1 LQSSLIFWKGDVM
14 NALLRAARLSCP
26 WLLMASFSMAN
37 LAAEP
42 LPLKQAVQLALKH
55 SPTATASEADSQHA
69 FATYREAHNQYLPQL
84 VVGSSLG
91 ETWGFPL
98 SLEGSAPSIVNVT
111 SQSAIINPALRDY
124 TRAAKTEWQASSYQ
138 SMAQRQQIIQD
149 TVLAYTEIDKWEAQ
163 LSNLNE
169 QLDAALKMEE
179 IVGRR
184 IQEGVDNPL
193 LRNQARLTSA
203 RARLSITQARGAIDI
218 LTNRLSQLTG
228 LSVASIE
235 IVPESIPALPDMKQN
250 EDYAA
255 KAQQASFSVQ
265 SAETHATAMDF
276 RARGEHR
283 SLWPSADFAAQYAL
297 LAKFN
302 NWLQFYQ
309 KNSFQLNDASIGVV
323 IRFPFLSFAQRSHAQ
338 AADAEAFHAHNDV
351 KIAKN
356 QVSEE
361 TLKLQRSVEQLAA
374 AQQVADL
381 EYQVAQSSFEAT
393 QVRMSAGSATLHDSE
408 DARVQSAARYQA
420 LQNANFELERARI
433 ALLRA
438 TGELENWV
446 NGGK

>member
-1 LQSSLIFWKGDVM
+1 M
-14 NALLRAARLSCP
+14 NAFLRAARLS
-26 WLLMASFSMAN
+26 LLLPLIIFSSILD

-42 LPLKQAVQLALKH
+42 LPLKQAVELALKH
-55 SPTATASEADSQHA
+55 STSAAAAEADSQHA
-69 FATYREAHNQYLPQL
+69 FASYREAHNQYLPQL

-91 ETWGFPL
+91 DSWGFPL

-111 SQSAIINPALRDY
+111 SQSALLNPALREFIH
-124 TRAAKTEWQASSYQ
+124 AAKTEWQASSYQ
-138 SMAQRQQIIQD
+138 GKEQRQQIMQD
-149 TVLAYTEIDKWEAQ
+149 TVLTYAEINKWQTQ
-163 LSNLNE
+163 LSYLNE
-169 QLDAALKMEE
+169 QLDSALKMEQ
-179 IVGRR
+179 IVNQR

-193 LRNQARLTSA
+193 LRNQALLTTA

-228 LSVASIE
+228 MPVASIE
-235 IVPESIPALPDMKQN
+235 IVPESIPTLPEMKQDQ
-250 EDYAA
+250 DYAA

-265 SAETHATAMDF
+265 SAQTHALAMDF

-283 SLWPSADFAAQYAL
+283 SLWPTVDFAAQYAL

-309 KNSFQLNDASIGVV
+309 ANSFQLNDASIGVV
-323 IRFPFLSFAQRSHAQ
+323 IRFPFLSPAQRSHAQ

-351 KIAKN
+351 KVAKN
-356 QVSEE
+356 QVSDE

-381 EYQVAQSSFEAT
+381 EYQIARSNFEAT
-393 QVRMSAGSATLHDSE
+393 QVRVSGGNATLHDSE
-408 DARVQSAARYQA
+408 DARVQAVARYEA
-420 LQNANFELERARI
+420 LQNANFELERTRI

-438 TGELENWV
+438 TGELEGWV
-446 NGGK
+446 NGSK